1 MNGSVE
7 MMEDYRKR
15 SVRVEK
21 AAGFKEEQLKNR
33 IVVGE
38 LVDIEKPEMVEEINR
53 IRAKAMRR
61 PS

>member
-1 MNGSVE
+1 
-7 MMEDYRKR
+7 
-15 SVRVEK
+15 VRVEK